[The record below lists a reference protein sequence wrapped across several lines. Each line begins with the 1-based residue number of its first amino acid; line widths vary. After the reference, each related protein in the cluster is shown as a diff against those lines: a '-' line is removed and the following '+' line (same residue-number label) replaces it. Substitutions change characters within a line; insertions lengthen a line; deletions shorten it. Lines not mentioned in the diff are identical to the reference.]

1 MTKSSSGTTTLIAAG
16 ALAAFCQFAPL
27 AANAAP
33 PPDLAEPLQACV
45 GCHGEDGNG
54 AKRTYPSLNWQ
65 LPKYLEDQMVGFQEG
80 TQPTNVPKHIPKTLT
95 REQIKGIARYYGTQK
110 AEREK
115 PAFDAAKASA
125 GKTLFEARC
134 IECHLDNGRASNQ
147 DEPTLAGQPAEYLLT
162 QEKWYASGKRKY
174 SMKADVAHKGMSD
187 ADREAVSHFLASQDI
202 KPAETTGKKR
212 RRQ

>member
-1 MTKSSSGTTTLIAAG
+1 MTHPLRGKAAC
-16 ALAAFCQFAPL
+16 LAASATL
-27 AANAAP
+27 ALLGPGRAAAALP
-33 PPDLAEPLQACV
+33 AAIAEPLQACV

-65 LPKYLEDQMVGFQEG
+65 VPKYLEDQMRGFQDG
-80 TQPTNVPKHIPKTLT
+80 TQPTNVPKHVPKTFT
-95 REQIKGIARYYGTQK
+95 REQIREIAKFYGLQK
-110 AEREK
+110 PEREK
-115 PAFDAAKASA
+115 PAFDAAKAAA
-125 GKTLFEARC
+125 GKPLFEARC
-134 IECHLDNGRASNQ
+134 AECHLDNGRGSNQ
-147 DEPTLAGQPAEYLLT
+147 EEPTLAGQPAEYLLN

-202 KPAETTGKKR
+202 KPAETAGKKR